1 MCIGFAVMPAAGWT
15 KMSEKEIALAK
26 TWYDGGEA
34 CSEIAEKLGRDKSAI
49 TRLLIK
55 QVDRKKQGRP
65 ELLTPAN
72 VSFLKRKLNELV
84 KKANCQ
90 YTVTVAMLKKACRL
104 KASERSIAR
113 ALHNEGIYFRK
124 LREKPVLTAVDMK
137 SRLEFARKYCHKPKS
152 WWSNTLDAAIDC
164 KFFKALLN
172 NDARVRAAQKATH
185 GAYRAVGEGLD
196 AGYVKPKGALNY
208 NTGAKNVLIAGG
220 VGQGRVLLWHQVANS
235 RWNGKAAAEMYQTSL
250 LKSLQ
255 KNNPSKRRFCI
266 LEDNDPSG
274 FKSKRGVAAKEAAKL
289 DVLEIPRR
297 SPDLNVMDYAIWS
310 EINRRMRR
318 QEKKWSKSRKETRAQ
333 FVARLRRTAK
343 SLPSEFIKAS
353 MGDMRRR
360 CKRIIAAKGGF
371 IEEGGK

>member
-1 MCIGFAVMPAAGWT
+1 MPAAGWT
-15 KMSEKEIALAK
+15 KMSEKEVALAK

-72 VSFLKRKLNELV
+72 VSFLRRKLNELV

-104 KASERSIAR
+104 KASERSIAQ

-124 LREKPVLTAVDMK
+124 LREKPVLTAVGMK
-137 SRLEFARKYCHKPKS
+137 SRLEFARKYCHKPTS

-164 KFFKALLN
+164 NFFKALLN

-196 AGYVKPKGALNY
+196 AGYVKPQGALNY
-208 NTGAKNVLIAGG
+208 NTGAKSVLIAGG
-220 VGQGRVLLWHQVANS
+220 V
-235 RWNGKAAAEMYQTSL
+235 KAAYFFGIKWQIHAGMGRL
-250 LKSLQ
+250 LPRCTRLLC
-255 KNNPSKRRFCI
+255 SKTC
-266 LEDNDPSG
+266 S
-274 FKSKRGVAAKEAAKL
+274 
-289 DVLEIPRR
+289 
-297 SPDLNVMDYAIWS
+297 
-310 EINRRMRR
+310 
-318 QEKKWSKSRKETRAQ
+318 
-333 FVARLRRTAK
+333 RTAPAK
-343 SLPSEFIKAS
+343 DAFAFWRTMTRLDSNQSEAWPQRKQRS
-353 MGDMRRR
+353 
-360 CKRIIAAKGGF
+360 
-371 IEEGGK
+371 